1 MIFSKQMKSL
11 DRRFFAFR
19 RHMSFLNR
27 LYNYLSGINVDN
39 SLYSTQERSIIRGL
53 SQDAINKILAPT
65 QKNDS
70 SHVIPKIIWIYWHSG
85 FETAP
90 DVVKL
95 SVQSWKKM
103 NKNYDVRLID
113 DKNIVDH
120 LGFEFNMAFQLSSV
134 RCLLPTKADIL
145 RLHLLSR
152 FGGVWVD
159 ATTFC
164 LKPLDS
170 WIDKASLICRLFNF
184 KQKDNITR
192 PIEAW
197 FIAAPQ
203 SSPIIND
210 ALQQYVEFIIKPR
223 KISLFVSGKVAL
235 LERLLSKEELMSPLL
250 PSVSYR
256 AETHGFMPYF
266 SVAYF
271 FFQALKN
278 NLSSHELEI
287 YLRQDAQKIMT
298 NNYALTKDPFSEFEN
313 AYVSKQTYVSSYIN
327 SDLYKK
333 RRDMLLN
340 RLRSMD

>member
-1 MIFSKQMKSL
+1 MLFSKQIKSL
-11 DRRFFAFR
+11 DRRIYPFR
-19 RHMSFLNR
+19 KKFSFINR
-27 LYNYLSGINVDN
+27 LYNHLSGINVDN
-39 SLYSTQERSIIRGL
+39 SFHSSQKREIIRMAA
-53 SQDAINKILAPT
+53 QEAIDRILEPT
-65 QKNDS
+65 QVVDLSNE
-70 SHVIPKIIWIYWHSG
+70 IPKIIWIYWHSG

-95 SVQSWKKM
+95 AIRSWMKM
-103 NKNYDVRLID
+103 NKNYEIKLLSDESLP
-113 DKNIVDH
+113 NQ
-120 LGFEFNMAFQLSSV
+120 LGFDFNIAFQLSSV

-145 RLHLLSR
+145 RLHLLSK

-170 WIDKASLICRLFNF
+170 WLNAARNSYDTYNF
-184 KQKDNITR
+184 RQKNNITR

-197 FIAAPQ
+197 FIAAKQ
-203 SSPIIND
+203 GSPIIND
-210 ALQQYVEFIIKPR
+210 VLSQYVNYIIKPR
-223 KISLFVSGKVAL
+223 KVSLFISGKVPL
-235 LERLLSKEELMSPLL
+235 LENILSNVELASPLS
-250 PSVSYR
+250 PEVSYR
-256 AETHGFMPYF
+256 AEEYGFMPYF

-271 FFQALKN
+271 FYDALQR
-278 NLSSHELEI
+278 NLSKQELEI
-287 YLRQDAQKIMT
+287 YLRQDENKRMP

-340 RLRSMD
+340 RLRNMD

>member
-1 MIFSKQMKSL
+1 MLFSKQIKSL
-11 DRRFFAFR
+11 DRRIYPFR
-19 RHMSFLNR
+19 KKFSFINR
-27 LYNYLSGINVDN
+27 LYNHLSWINVDN
-39 SLYSTQERSIIRGL
+39 SFHSSQERERIRMAAQESIDKILEPTQAAGL
-53 SQDAINKILAPT
+53 SNE
-65 QKNDS
+65 
-70 SHVIPKIIWIYWHSG
+70 IPKIIWIYWHSG
-85 FETAP
+85 FEHAP

-95 SVQSWKKM
+95 AVNSWVEM
-103 NKNYDVRLID
+103 NRNYEVKLLSDENLPEE
-113 DKNIVDH
+113 
-120 LGFEFNMAFQLSSV
+120 LGFDFNIAFQISSV

-170 WIDKASLICRLFNF
+170 WINAASNLYHIYNF
-184 KQKDNITR
+184 KQKNNITR

-197 FIAAPQ
+197 FIASKQ
-203 SSPIIND
+203 GSPIIND
-210 ALQQYVEFIIKPR
+210 VLNQYISYIIKPR
-223 KISLFVSGKVAL
+223 RVSLFVSGKVPL
-235 LERLLSKEELMSPLL
+235 LEDLLTKEELTSPFS

-256 AETHGFMPYF
+256 AEKHGFMPYF

-271 FFQALKN
+271 FYEALQR
-278 NLSSHELEI
+278 NLSKQDLEI
-287 YLRQDAQKIMT
+287 YLRQDENKRMP

-333 RRDMLLN
+333 RRDVLLQ
-340 RLRSMD
+340 RLEKIN

>member
-1 MIFSKQMKSL
+1 MYFSKQLKSL
-11 DRRFFAFR
+11 DRRFYFFR
-19 RHMSFLNR
+19 KHISFLNR
-27 LYNYLSGINVDN
+27 LYNHLSGINIEN
-39 SLYSTQERSIIRGL
+39 SLYSPQKRNEIRAL
-53 SQDAINKILAPT
+53 SQDAIDKILAPT
-65 QKNDS
+65 QMKKS
-70 SHVIPKIIWIYWHSG
+70 SLAIPKIIWIYWHSG
-85 FETAP
+85 FNNAP

-95 SVQSWKKM
+95 AVQSWVKM
-103 NKNYDVRLID
+103 NKDHDVRLID

-120 LGFEFNMAFQLSSV
+120 LGFEFNTAFQLSSV

-152 FGGVWVD
+152 FGGIWVD

-170 WIDKASLICRLFNF
+170 WIDKASLTCRLFNF

-210 ALQQYVEFIIKPR
+210 VLKQYMEFIMKPR
-223 KISLFVSGKVAL
+223 RISLFVSGKVAL
-235 LERLLSKEELMSPLL
+235 LERLLSKEELMTPLL
-250 PSVSYR
+250 PSVSHR
-256 AETHGFMPYF
+256 AESYGFMPYF

-271 FFQALKN
+271 FLQALKN
-278 NLSSHELEI
+278 NLSAHELEI
-287 YLRQDAQKIMT
+287 YLRQDAQKTMT
-298 NNYALTKDPFSEFEN
+298 NNYALTKDAFSEFEN
-313 AYVSKQTYVSSYIN
+313 AYVSKQTYVYSYIN

-333 RRDMLLN
+333 RRDTLLN
-340 RLRSMD
+340 ILKNID